1 MQFIRSQV
9 PHESGPV
16 PQARSCL
23 GSAVCRCWTG
33 WRLDLFQFAHGWAPC

>member
-16 PQARSCL
+16 PQARPVL
-23 GSAVCRCWTG
+23 GSRYAAVELAG
-33 WRLDLFQFAHGWAPC
+33 D